1 MKTKTTNYFMFA
13 VGIIGI
19 LILMITASFGQT
31 IDKPVMKTITI
42 DTMQKVVVPKAEV
55 ESLKVVADTSAKV
68 IEAQSDT
75 IAAQQEEIAKFKDY
89 FFNTFWGGVNP
100 YLYYTAFI
108 FAFMAAFFV
117 MLFQV
122 YHGIEN
128 KENGTPT
135 EFSWKIVFGW
145 KSVLKFLVAFV
156 LSVFTIYYSLY
167 FMPFLG
173 YTGGITMLYASIVGA
188 NWKIFAGK
196 IINLFK
202 PKEKA

>member
-1 MKTKTTNYFMFA
+1 MK
-13 VGIIGI
+13 
-19 LILMITASFGQT
+19 
-31 IDKPVMKTITI
+31 KTILTLFALIFSVALFSQSSPVIHKQDIPVFITKTI
-42 DTMQKVVVPKAEV
+42 DTTKVAIIPKAEV
-55 ESLKVVADTSAKV
+55 DSLKTVADTAIAV

-75 IAAQQEEIAKFKDY
+75 IAKQQEVIQGFKDY
-89 FFNTFWGGVNP
+89 FYTTFWGGVNP
-100 YLYYTAFI
+100 FLYYMAFI

-122 YHGIEN
+122 YNGIES
-128 KENGTPT
+128 KDNGTPA
-135 EFSWKIVFGW
+135 EFSWRIILGW
-145 KSVLKFLVAFV
+145 RNILKFLVAFI

-196 IINLFK
+196 IIDLFK
-202 PKEKA
+202 PKNKA